1 MKDIIKTDLPE
12 SDKDAFYTLLIYLFS
27 LQQQMKIDTEW
38 NEFSHEIRE
47 KSRFFPSNTTILQ
60 WIDRYKDIATDTLH
74 VGDCFFR
81 ARTYNP
87 FDEKTIKLNEMVAQM
102 LSSEFPCED
111 FSSETMQFPA
121 SASLVL
127 TRLLGDAERSKFKNI
142 YENWEKEYQPFLGY
156 NEKASDAPPSDI
168 VTDGRANPRHISYL
182 YAASDV
188 NTAVSEIRP
197 MNGQKVSVA
206 TIEIQKELKIYIFD
220 KKRICDNTH
229 DFMDQ
234 IELNYIAVLFSMPC
248 YGDEAK
254 YLPTQ
259 YICDYIRSLGYDG
272 IRYDSS
278 LCSSG
283 YNIVLFDTS
292 VNNNGLHENY
302 KIIESKL
309 YEANSQITA
318 KQFLPI
324 AKDASMT

>member
-1 MKDIIKTDLPE
+1 MKK
-12 SDKDAFYTLLIYLFS
+12 
-27 LQQQMKIDTEW
+27 
-38 NEFSHEIRE
+38 H
-47 KSRFFPSNTTILQ
+47 
-60 WIDRYKDIATDTLH
+60 
-74 VGDCFFR
+74 
-81 ARTYNP
+81 
-87 FDEKTIKLNEMVAQM
+87 
-102 LSSEFPCED
+102 
-111 FSSETMQFPA
+111 
-121 SASLVL
+121 L
-127 TRLLGDAERSKFKNI
+127 T
-142 YENWEKEYQPFLGY
+142 P
-156 NEKASDAPPSDI
+156 PPSDI

-188 NTAVSEIRP
+188 HTAVSEIRP

-283 YNIVLFDTS
+283 YNMVLFDTS